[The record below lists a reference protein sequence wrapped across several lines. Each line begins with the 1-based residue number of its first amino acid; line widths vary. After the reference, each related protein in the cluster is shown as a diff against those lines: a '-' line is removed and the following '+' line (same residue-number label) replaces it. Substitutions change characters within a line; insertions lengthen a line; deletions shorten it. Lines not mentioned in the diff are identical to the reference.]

1 VLRDLTPERWEQLSR
16 LIDEASVK
24 TTAERVAY
32 LDQACAGDH
41 LLRSYAERLLM
52 EAERAEHEQSPP
64 AEERFRDL
72 LAAPSPA
79 DLPAP
84 VWHDFV
90 IADRYYVVRE
100 LGSGAMATV
109 YLVRDS
115 RDGAHVALKLL
126 DPRLGG
132 SIAEERFRREVR
144 VVSSLEHPS
153 ILPLHESGRWQDTL
167 YYTMPFVD
175 GVSLRR
181 RIDDGGPLPIGEALR
196 LTTEIADALHHAHQ
210 RGVVHRDVKPDNVLL
225 REGHA
230 IVADFGV
237 ARAISTVVDST
248 VITGAGL
255 AIGTPAYMSPEQLSG
270 GTVDHRSDLYSLGCV
285 LYEML
290 AGERTLSEKGVRQI
304 MQRRLRGSLPDVRSR
319 RSDVPE
325 EVADVVRRALATAPE
340 QRFDSAKQMAE
351 ALRPPRN

>member
-16 LIDEASVK
+16 LIDEASAK

-32 LDQACAGDH
+32 LDEACAGDH

-52 EAERAEHEQSPP
+52 EAERAEHEQSMP

-72 LAAPSPA
+72 LAAPVPA

-84 VWHDFV
+84 AWHEFV
-90 IADRYYVVRE
+90 IADRYNVVRV

-115 RDGAHVALKLL
+115 HDGSHVALKLL

-144 VVSSLEHPS
+144 VVLSLQHPN
-153 ILPLHESGRWQDTL
+153 ILPLHESGRWQDTM

-181 RIDDGGPLPIGEALR
+181 RIDDGGPLSIDDACR
-196 LTTEIADALHHAHQ
+196 LTTEIAGALQHAHE

-225 REGHA
+225 RDGHA

-237 ARAISTVVDST
+237 ARAISTAVDAT

-255 AIGTPAYMSPEQLSG
+255 AIGTPAYMAPEQLSG
-270 GTVDHRSDLYSLGCV
+270 GTVDHRSDVYALGCV
-285 LYEML
+285 LFEML
-290 AGERTLSEKGVRQI
+290 AGERPLAEHGVRQI
-304 MQRRLRGSLPDVRSR
+304 MLRRMRDSVPDVRTR
-319 RSDVPE
+319 RADVPDDI
-325 EVADVVRRALATAPE
+325 AGVVLRALAPAPE
-340 QRFDSAKQMAE
+340 KRFGSAKEMAD
-351 ALRPPRN
+351 ALRPTGG